1 MFSQQRFD
9 KSVLQLTLAMLILV
23 THTSLHAQS
32 RFSKGGGAAAQAQQ
46 DAGSEDEPI
55 APSGLRAVYPA
66 QARCPEIVS
75 AFGAQTRYDGSMRPK
90 NAFGG
95 YHGGIDITLAEGTPL
110 LALAAGTVVSKGAGG
125 ALEGN
130 YLWLRHAPADTNLA
144 YWIYSKY
151 QHLETIPDLEV
162 GQKLAA
168 GQQVARS
175 GKTGTMGKHYG
186 AAGYAH
192 LHLTTR
198 KSTVGDE
205 SVVLRGTGGN
215 SVLFDPLAIFHE
227 AARPRDAGRPLDA
240 NSVIIPYVF
249 PDGSLTPSGTRVV
262 WPVACPAA

>member
-1 MFSQQRFD
+1 M
-9 KSVLQLTLAMLILV
+9 LQLTVAMLVLV
-23 THTSLHAQS
+23 MHSSLHAQS
-32 RFSKGGGAAAQAQQ
+32 RFSKGGGVAVQAQQ
-46 DAGSEDEPI
+46 EAGAEDEPI

-95 YHGGIDITLAEGTPL
+95 NHGGIDITLTEGTPL

-125 ALEGN
+125 PLEGN
-130 YLWLRHAPADTNLA
+130 YLWLRHAPADTGFA
-144 YWIYSKY
+144 YWVYSKY
-151 QHLETIPDLEV
+151 QHLETVPDFGV
-162 GQKLAA
+162 GQKVAV

-186 AAGYAH
+186 PAGYAH

-215 SVLFDPLAIFHE
+215 SVLFDPLAIFRE
-227 AARPRDAGRPLDA
+227 AARTHEAAGRPLDP

-249 PDGSLTPSGTRVV
+249 PDGSVTPSGTRVV
-262 WPVACPAA
+262 WPVACPSA